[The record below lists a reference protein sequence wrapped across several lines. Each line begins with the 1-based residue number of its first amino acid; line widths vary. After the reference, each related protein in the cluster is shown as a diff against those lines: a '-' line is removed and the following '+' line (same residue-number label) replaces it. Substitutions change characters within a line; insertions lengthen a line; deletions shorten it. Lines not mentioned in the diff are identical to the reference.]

1 VVMSSVVS
9 VYHKEGR
16 FVSSA
21 FGQDMKKT
29 TQPSETTRKARP
41 SKTHA
46 SADKLVGST
55 QCAVLILTRSDELRD
70 ERSSGTV

>member
-1 VVMSSVVS
+1 MSSVVS

-29 TQPSETTRKARP
+29 TQPSESTTGKARP